1 MKYALLKAW
10 TEEAAGTGLKV
21 ESVHSSQEGL
31 RIRFRNRQS
40 LFIYLAKADS
50 YAFFTEDSAA
60 EEAGEKIWDQ
70 LANATLQGMQ
80 ISPNDRI
87 IRFHFESTDIYQQS
101 NLWVLIAELT
111 PPHPNVILARQ
122 EQDLVIVDALHKY
135 GYSDNPQRQ
144 VLPRLPYQPPQ
155 TSFQAQTEEIA
166 LPLSLLSRKTGETL
180 LCNTVNDYLR
190 LYHAEVVL
198 AQRSLD
204 LQKSLQAAWSKE
216 LRKAQGKLQKQQEEL
231 AAADKVLYWQ
241 ICAETL
247 KHNLQQLSPGQQSL
261 TAINY
266 FDPAMPEIEIPLQ
279 PDKSPRQNLQIYLK
293 KYHKAKRGQ
302 EIIAQNVAETTLA
315 IEHLANILAR
325 IATGEF
331 TELPGKNSLATLGKK
346 LNQLDKLLRLR
357 ISEEF
362 EIVIGRKA
370 RENDW
375 VTTQLAHAHDWWFH
389 TRIYHGA
396 HVLLRCFKKTDPD
409 AHLIEL
415 CCSLAAWYSK
425 AKFSANVPVDYTQI
439 RFVRKP
445 RKSAP
450 GLVTYTNHNTV
461 FATPKD
467 LRSVRAELKL

>member
-10 TEEAAGTGLKV
+10 TAETGATGLKV
-21 ESVHSSQEGL
+21 ESVLATQRWM
-31 RIRFRNRQS
+31 RICFRNKRD
-40 LFIYLAKADS
+40 LFIFLDKADS
-50 YAFFTEDSAA
+50 YAFFTDHTTADEG
-60 EEAGEKIWDQ
+60 GEKIWDQ
-70 LANATLQGMQ
+70 LANATLKAVQ
-80 ISPNDRI
+80 IAPNDRI
-87 IRFHFESTDIYQQS
+87 ISFSFESTDIYQQS
-101 NLWVLIAELT
+101 NLWVLVAELT
-111 PPHPNVILARQ
+111 PPHPNLILARQ

-135 GYSDNPQRQ
+135 GYADNPQRQ
-144 VLPRLPYQPPQ
+144 VLPRLPYQAPQ
-155 TSFQAQTEEIA
+155 TAFKALEEEIQ
-166 LPLSLLSRKTGETL
+166 LPLSLISKQSGETII
-180 LCNTVNDYLR
+180 CDTVNDYLR
-190 LYHAEVVL
+190 IYHEQVFL
-198 AQRSLD
+198 AQRHLD
-204 LQKSLQAAWSKE
+204 LQQNLHQAWSKE
-216 LRKAQGKLQKQQEEL
+216 LRKAQGKLLKQQNEL
-231 AAADKVLYWQ
+231 ADADKVLYWQ

-247 KHNLQQLSPGQQSL
+247 KHNLQQIRPGQSSF

-266 FDPAMPEIEIPLQ
+266 FDPAMPEIEISLQ
-279 PDKSPRQNLQIYLK
+279 QDKSPQQNLQIYLK
-293 KYHKAKRGQ
+293 KYHKAKRGK

-325 IATGEF
+325 IDRGEY

-409 AHLIEL
+409 AHLTEL

-450 GLVTYTNHNTV
+450 GLVTYTNHRTV

-467 LRSVRAELKL
+467 LRTVRSELNL